1 MLPRRVLQLFLFAAP
16 LMLCTVSAQTSLQPP
31 PIIPYGLP
39 ITIENAKLAA
49 AAAVTEARSHKWAMA
64 IAIVDPAGM
73 LVYFEKMTDAQN
85 ASVECPPPH
94 SSRCR
99 RAPGQHR
106 HAVANLET
114 TDEERFERVAD
125 QRNNPLQPNH
135 VLGHPAHRGRL
146 AERRKHRPLRRR
158 TQAFDGLGK
167 SKRATEFRRRRF
179 VQQAPKPLKH
189 WHFPC

>member
-85 ASVECPPPH
+85 ASVEL
-94 SSRCR
+94 S
-99 RAPGQHR
+99 
-106 HAVANLET
+106 L
-114 TDEERFERVAD
+114 
-125 QRNNPLQPNH
+125 
-135 VLGHPAHRGRL
+135 
-146 AERRKHRPLRRR
+146 
-158 TQAFDGLGK
+158 
-167 SKRATEFRRRRF
+167 
-179 VQQAPKPLKH
+179 
-189 WHFPC
+189 